1 MKVAFTPILA
11 PSRCIHW
18 FQIES
23 HDNGKDAWSKSTS
36 NFRPLLHVYACVCQR
51 LTCTD
56 VVDNL
61 RRSTFGSEE
70 AIHGPNERLDY
81 RSACWLR
88 SQESE
93 ERTLQQCERSRPRSV
108 ATYGRGRR
116 ARTAASKAHR
126 RGHSYRPY
134 GRAA

>member
-1 MKVAFTPILA
+1 MRAEVRKPFHQLVDL
-11 PSRCIHW
+11 RCA
-18 FQIES
+18 
-23 HDNGKDAWSKSTS
+23 NTTCA
-36 NFRPLLHVYACVCQR
+36 CQR

-56 VVDNL
+56 VVDNV

-70 AIHGPNERLDY
+70 AIHGPNERLNH

-93 ERTLQQCERSRPRSV
+93 KRTLQQCERSRPRSV
-108 ATYGRGRR
+108 ATHGRGRR

-126 RGHSYRPY
+126 RGHSSRPY
-134 GRAA
+134 RTAA

>member
-1 MKVAFTPILA
+1 M
-11 PSRCIHW
+11 
-18 FQIES
+18 
-23 HDNGKDAWSKSTS
+23 
-36 NFRPLLHVYACVCQR
+36 
-51 LTCTD
+51 

-61 RRSTFGSEE
+61 SRSIFGSEE

-81 RSACWLR
+81 RSTCWLR

-116 ARTAASKAHR
+116 ARTTASKACR
-126 RGHSYRPY
+126 WGE
-134 GRAA
+134 GKRAAAPCSASPWQVNALPCLRGG